1 MKRKWDKAL
10 RSCVPGAATP
20 RTPPPSAARLADL
33 DLCTR
38 IGVQGAQIELRQPC
52 AATPGRPRGRSTTMR
67 KKVPEAHGSAGA
79 GDGPPAGAHAHRSP
93 ARTHRARPCRTRAS
107 ARRPRRLCSCAS
119 RSPETRT
126 HCLTRVRARD
136 VAGGRRPLPS
146 DRCSMPAR
154 WRGSARPCSRA
165 AEVGLRPPGPTRCPR
180 GCIAR
185 AVPGADRVAGVCRP
199 RVKSPRG
206 PYASVG

>member
-1 MKRKWDKAL
+1 MRQPLARL
-10 RSCVPGAATP
+10 R
-20 RTPPPSAARLADL
+20 PSAARLADL
-33 DLCTR
+33 DSRTR
-38 IGVQGAQIELRQPC
+38 EGVQGAGIELRLAC
-52 AATPGRPRGRSTTMR
+52 AATPGRRRSRRARMR
-67 KKVPEAHGSAGA
+67 KNDHEAHGAAGA
-79 GDGPPAGAHAHRSP
+79 ADGPQAGAHAHRSP
-93 ARTHRARPCRTRAS
+93 ARTRRARPCRTRAS

-146 DRCSMPAR
+146 DHCSMPAR